1 MATEKQLFRLL
12 LWGILFGYMEA
23 AVVVYLQEIY
33 YPDGFTFP
41 LKNILGSVLWT
52 EVGREAATLL
62 IMAATAA
69 LAFERLQSRVAAF
82 AVLFGVWDL
91 CYYLFLK
98 LVLDWPEEPGT
109 WDLLFLIP
117 LPWVGPVWAPMLVS
131 VMLVIAGS
139 ALLLRNAQEHYP
151 AFDRAFLLGEVAAGT
166 LIVASF
172 LLAGSCVLQ
181 GRAPEGFA
189 WPLFLAGLLLGTA
202 AFLRSL
208 YGGGGSLDR

>member
-23 AVVVYLQEIY
+23 AVVVYLRELH
-33 YPDGFTFP
+33 YPGGFAFP
-41 LKNILGSVLWT
+41 LKSILGSVL
-52 EVGREAATLL
+52 
-62 IMAATAA
+62 
-69 LAFERLQSRVAAF
+69 F